1 MAQAQNVATS
11 SVAGSNNLSYL
22 NQGQP
27 SQVLYVVSQRDPTVN
42 DRRYKKGTIWINELL
57 NKAWMFV
64 KASSGQATWVILA
77 QGSTSMETL
86 TGDSG
91 GAVSPDGAGNITLT
105 GGTNVTITGT
115 PGSNSLTFDISDT
128 MTLSS
133 LTLNGDLTFEGGTV
147 ISETDT
153 GTNDV
158 WQVTADAS
166 TNSIIYKLSGTSS
179 SESFQV
185 TNSADAVLL
194 QVDADGDVTVPNGF
208 SCGLVTFSGG
218 STIVETN
225 TGTNDTWTLTA
236 DSSTTVLRFNLSG
249 DTSSE
254 TFEVK
259 NGSGTTVFAL
269 DGAGDITLGGTLFA
283 SSATIIGAGLRA
295 TADSGGQASS
305 VTFTNVV
312 NTSLSSGTMTINS
325 TTANPGSNAG
335 YIKIYVGAT
344 AQWVPY
350 FTNIA
355 P

>member
-11 SVAGSNNLSYL
+11 SVAGTNNLSYL

-91 GAVSPDGAGNITLT
+91 GAVSPDGAGNINLV

-115 PGSNSLTFDISDT
+115 PGSNQLEFDISDT

-133 LTLNGDLTFEGGTV
+133 LTLNGNLTFEGGTV
-147 ISETDT
+147 ISESDT

-158 WQVTADAS
+158 WQVTADAN
-166 TNSIIYKLSGTSS
+166 TNSIVYKLSGTSS
-179 SESFQV
+179 SESFKI

-208 SCGLVTFSGG
+208 SCGNVTFSGG

-236 DSSTTVLRFNLSG
+236 DSSTNILRYTLSG
-249 DTSSE
+249 NTSSE
-254 TFEVK
+254 TFEVE
-259 NGSGTTVFAL
+259 NLAGTTVFSV
-269 DGAGDITLGGTLFA
+269 DGTGAVAIGNLVGTGVIRGTEIRASGDAGGIA
-283 SSATIIGAGLRA
+283 STTGL
-295 TADSGGQASS
+295 
-305 VTFTNVV
+305 TNVV
-312 NTSLSSGTMTINS
+312 ETSLSSGTMTINT
-325 TTANPGSNAG
+325 TTANPGSNDG
-335 YIKIYVGAT
+335 YIKFYVGTT